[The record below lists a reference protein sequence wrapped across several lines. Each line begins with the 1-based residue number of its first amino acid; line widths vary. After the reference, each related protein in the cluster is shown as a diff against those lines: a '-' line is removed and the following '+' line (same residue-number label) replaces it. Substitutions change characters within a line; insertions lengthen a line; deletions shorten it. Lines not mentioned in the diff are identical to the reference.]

1 MNKIKWIFIVTFM
14 FGIISFNCTSA
25 MAEETGV
32 GTEIDTSVF
41 EYRENEDGTIYISN
55 YNGTE
60 ETVIIPSEID
70 GKTVMGIGVSS
81 FSQCNTMK
89 YLIISE
95 GITDV
100 LDNGF
105 DGTFYSCKNL
115 ESVSLPS
122 TLKTIGKSAFSGCI
136 KLSEINLP
144 EGLVSI
150 GDYAFYECVKLN
162 NVVLPDGLI
171 NIGCSAFCNCHSI
184 EKLTVPDSVTK
195 IGEDAFLK
203 SGFKYM
209 IIYGNP
215 DAYIKTYADTNPNIK
230 FSCINHPNIVIDPA
244 VTPNCK
250 EPGRTQGSHCTVCG
264 TYIVKPQRID
274 PNGQHIWNDG
284 MIKRN
289 PTAKRNGEKIYKCID
304 CGEIRIETIAA
315 LRKGSSI
322 ADSNASYK
330 VTNLSTKENTVEF
343 TAMQKSE
350 TNVII
355 PNTVKIDGI
364 IYKVTS
370 IAKNAFKNNKN
381 LKKITIGGN
390 ITKINA
396 NAFRGCANLK
406 IIKVKSKKLKSV
418 GKNAFKGI
426 SPKAK
431 IKVPS
436 NCLEKYKKM
445 LTKKGQKS
453 SVKITK

>member
-1 MNKIKWIFIVTFM
+1 MNKIKWMFIVTFM
-14 FGIISFNCTSA
+14 FGIVSFNCTSVR
-25 MAEETGV
+25 AEEIGV

-41 EYRENEDGTIYISN
+41 EYRENEDGTIYISD

-184 EKLTVPDSVTK
+184 EKLTVPDSATK
-195 IGEDAFLK
+195 ITEDAFLK
-203 SGFKYM
+203 SGFQYM
-209 IIYGNP
+209 II
-215 DAYIKTYADTNPNIK
+215 
-230 FSCINHPNIVIDPA
+230 
-244 VTPNCK
+244 
-250 EPGRTQGSHCTVCG
+250 
-264 TYIVKPQRID
+264 
-274 PNGQHIWNDG
+274 
-284 MIKRN
+284 
-289 PTAKRNGEKIYKCID
+289 
-304 CGEIRIETIAA
+304 
-315 LRKGSSI
+315 
-322 ADSNASYK
+322 
-330 VTNLSTKENTVEF
+330 
-343 TAMQKSE
+343 
-350 TNVII
+350 
-355 PNTVKIDGI
+355 
-364 IYKVTS
+364 
-370 IAKNAFKNNKN
+370 
-381 LKKITIGGN
+381 
-390 ITKINA
+390 
-396 NAFRGCANLK
+396 
-406 IIKVKSKKLKSV
+406 
-418 GKNAFKGI
+418 
-426 SPKAK
+426 
-431 IKVPS
+431 
-436 NCLEKYKKM
+436 
-445 LTKKGQKS
+445 
-453 SVKITK
+453 